1 MTMPRRFLFSMAAF
15 LLVVALVIAS
25 LYDGLSHAFTNNV
38 GLNSL
43 ILGVLLVGIILNFRQ
58 VAMLTREVAW
68 VEECRR
74 GGPITSATSPR
85 LLAPLATM
93 LGERRDRF
101 NLTPL
106 ALRSLLDGLNSRL
119 DESREIAHYFTG
131 LMIFLGLLGTFWG
144 LSQTV
149 GSIAE
154 VIRSLTISGD
164 DMQGAFAALK
174 HGLDAPLSGMGTAF
188 STSLIGLSGSLVLGF
203 LDLQAG
209 QAQNAFYNDLEE
221 WLSSQTR
228 IGGGGSIASSIE
240 PGEGGGNNQPVP
252 AYIQALLEQTAD
264 SLDNLQRTMARGE
277 EGRIAGNSNMRLLT
291 DRLSTLADSMKTEQ
305 SLMLKLAENQ
315 LEMKPLL
322 ARMTEAKA
330 APAIDDATRNHIR
343 NIDLALSRLAEDM
356 SIGRDEMVREVR
368 SEFKFL
374 ARTIA
379 ALAEGEPE
387 APPPSGYREP

>member
-1 MTMPRRFLFSMAAF
+1 MAVF
-15 LLVVALVIAS
+15 LLVVAGVVAS
-25 LYDGLSHAFTNNV
+25 LHDGLQHAFDNNV

-43 ILGVLLVGIILNFRQ
+43 ILGVLLVGVILNFRQ

-74 GGPITSATSPR
+74 GGPITSSTSPR

-149 GSIAE
+149 GSIGD

-164 DMQGAFAALK
+164 DVQGAFATLK
-174 HGLDAPLSGMGTAF
+174 QGLDAPLSGMGTAF

-228 IGGGGSIASSIE
+228 IGGGNAMPTAE
-240 PGEGGGNNQPVP
+240 PGESGSGQPVP

-277 EGRIAGNSNMRLLT
+277 EGRISANTNMRALT
-291 DRLSTLADSMKTEQ
+291 DRLSALADSMKTEQ

-322 ARMTEAKA
+322 ARMAEVKA
-330 APAIDDATRNHIR
+330 APAIDDTTRNHIR
-343 NIDLALSRLAEDM
+343 NIDLTLTRLAEDM
-356 SIGRDEMVREVR
+356 TRGRDEVVRDMR
-368 SEFKFL
+368 GEFRFL

-379 ALAEGEPE
+379 ALAEGETEP
-387 APPPSGYREP
+387 APTSFREP

>member
-1 MTMPRRFLFSMAAF
+1 MTMPRRFLIRMAAF
-15 LLVVALVIAS
+15 LLVVALVVAS
-25 LYDGLSHAFTNNV
+25 LYDGLLHAFNNNV
-38 GLNSL
+38 GLCSL

-149 GSIAE
+149 GSVGE

-164 DMQGAFAALK
+164 DVQGAFAALK
-174 HGLDAPLSGMGTAF
+174 NGLNEPLQGMGTAF

-228 IGGGGSIASSIE
+228 IGGNNVMPQVEA
-240 PGEGGGNNQPVP
+240 GEGGGSAQPIP

-277 EGRIAGNSNMRLLT
+277 EGRISANTNMRMLT

-322 ARMTEAKA
+322 ARMAEAKA
-330 APAIDDATRNHIR
+330 APAIDDTTRNHIR
-343 NIDLALSRLAEDM
+343 NIDLALSRLVEEM
-356 SIGRDEMVREVR
+356 GVGRDEMVREIR
-368 SEFKFL
+368 SEIKFL

-387 APPPSGYREP
+387 PTPSGYRET

>member
-1 MTMPRRFLFSMAAF
+1 MTMPRRFLIRMAAF
-15 LLVVALVIAS
+15 LLVVALVVAR
-25 LYDGLSHAFTNNV
+25 LYDGLDHAFLNNV

-74 GGPITSATSPR
+74 AGPITSATSPR

-149 GSIAE
+149 GSIGD
-154 VIRSLTISGD
+154 VIRNLTISGD
-164 DMQGAFAALK
+164 DMEGAFATLK

-221 WLSSQTR
+221 WLSTQTR
-228 IGGGGSIASSIE
+228 IGGGSGAMAASDSGDGS
-240 PGEGGGNNQPVP
+240 NQPVP

-277 EGRIAGNSNMRLLT
+277 EGRLSANSNMRLLT
-291 DRLSTLADSMKTEQ
+291 DRLSALADSMKTEQ

-322 ARMTEAKA
+322 ARMAEAKA

-343 NIDLALSRLAEDM
+343 NLDLTLTRLAEDLTR
-356 SIGRDEMVREVR
+356 GRDEVVRDMR
-368 SEFKFL
+368 GEFRFL

-379 ALAEGEPE
+379 ALAEGEPDPGSA
-387 APPPSGYREP
+387 APYSGREP

>member
-1 MTMPRRFLFSMAAF
+1 
-15 LLVVALVIAS
+15 
-25 LYDGLSHAFTNNV
+25 
-38 GLNSL
+38 
-43 ILGVLLVGIILNFRQ
+43 
-58 VAMLTREVAW
+58 
-68 VEECRR
+68 
-74 GGPITSATSPR
+74 

-149 GSIAE
+149 GSVGE

-164 DMQGAFAALK
+164 DVQGAFAALK
-174 HGLDAPLSGMGTAF
+174 NGLNEPLQGMGTAF

-228 IGGGGSIASSIE
+228 IGGNNVMPQVEA
-240 PGEGGGNNQPVP
+240 GEGGGSAQPIP

-277 EGRIAGNSNMRLLT
+277 EGRISANTNMRMLT

-322 ARMTEAKA
+322 ARMAEAKA
-330 APAIDDATRNHIR
+330 APAIDDTTRNHIR
-343 NIDLALSRLAEDM
+343 NIDLALSRLVEEM
-356 SIGRDEMVREVR
+356 GVGRDEMVREIR
-368 SEFKFL
+368 SEIKFL

-387 APPPSGYREP
+387 PTPSGYRET

>member
-1 MTMPRRFLFSMAAF
+1 
-15 LLVVALVIAS
+15 
-25 LYDGLSHAFTNNV
+25 
-38 GLNSL
+38 
-43 ILGVLLVGIILNFRQ
+43 
-58 VAMLTREVAW
+58 
-68 VEECRR
+68 
-74 GGPITSATSPR
+74 
-85 LLAPLATM
+85 M

-106 ALRSLLDGLNSRL
+106 ALRSLLDGLSSRL

-174 HGLDAPLSGMGTAF
+174 QGLDAPLSGMGTAF

-209 QAQNAFYNDLEE
+209 QAQNAFYNNLEE

-228 IGGGGSIASSIE
+228 IGGGGTISSSIE
-240 PGEGGGNNQPVP
+240 PGEGGGGNQPVP

-343 NIDLALSRLAEDM
+343 NIDLALSRLAEEM
-356 SIGRDEMVREVR
+356 NIGRDEMVREVR

-387 APPPSGYREP
+387 SPPPSGYREP